1 MLIRNFSHIETLAD
15 SMTHSGIPTSID
27 RHGMNKSDTD
37 PLARASFEKTVDQL
51 IQAAVFGEVDHMNNV
66 SSRIMGGL
74 VIKGGTGL
82 VNVLLDT
89 NLLEKSEYIEDI
101 EQKYVKT
108 YNEVSENTI
117 MDDTIKKEVT
127 GIFMPM

>member
-51 IQAAVFGEVDHMNNV
+51 IQAAVFSEVDHMNNV

-74 VIKGGTGL
+74 VIKSGTGL
-82 VNVLLDT
+82 VNVLLNTD
-89 NLLEKSEYIEDI
+89 LLEKSEYIEDI

-108 YNEVSENTI
+108 YNEVSENI
-117 MDDTIKKEVT
+117 VMEDTIKKEIS
-127 GIFMPM
+127 GIFVPV